1 MLVEVKNIVSDISK
15 DGKDFKKQ
23 ELMNMEKMKS
33 EKEML
38 EANSLREAI
47 TAITSSSTAQP
58 SSEEKRI
65 VEEPVQVY
73 FHILKM

>member
-1 MLVEVKNIVSDISK
+1 MEVKNIVSDISK